1 MTNTIQILSIEKTG
15 KESSLQKEH
24 NNKSIKII
32 DGYFFSRNLDGQK
45 FTKIIKLISNDVSKT
60 ILTKSDKEFVTTL
73 SITSLSKN
81 KVYTDLFSVE
91 NESEMDHISL
101 SRWSDLIL
109 VAPASSNFLT
119 KISNGFSD
127 DLASTVIKASDK
139 KVFLCPA
146 MNVRMWEHASNK
158 QSISTLKSYG
168 YRILGP
174 EIGEMACGEFGE
186 GKMLEVDE
194 IINQL
199 EIYFKQISKNKKL
212 KAIVTAGPTQEL
224 IDPVRF
230 ITNRSSGKQGYEIAN
245 SLVENGFDTTLI
257 SGPTNLKPNDNL
269 KLIRVKTGEEMYEKT
284 MELLP
289 CDLAIFTAAVSD
301 FKIKKF
307 NKEKIK
313 KNKDQSFDLDLNPDI
328 LELVSKSNKKP
339 KIVVGFAAESE
350 NLFDNARS
358 KLEKKGCDL
367 IVANDVSNNEIG
379 FESDFNEVHLFYKD
393 KNIDDE
399 KIPKNFKSVIADEL
413 IKKITN
419 KFNFFND

>member
-1 MTNTIQILSIEKTG
+1 MKFLENKKILIIITGGIAAYKT
-15 KESSLQKEH
+15 
-24 NNKSIKII
+24 
-32 DGYFFSRNLDGQK
+32 LDL
-45 FTKIIKLISNDVSKT
+45 IRKLSKLNCEIKT
-60 ILTKSDKEFVTTL
+60 ILTKSGKEFVTPL

-269 KLIRVKTGEEMYEKT
+269 KFIKVKTGEEMHKKT

-301 FKIKKF
+301 FKVKKF

-379 FESDFNEVHLFYKD
+379 FESDFNEVHLFYKN

>member
-1 MTNTIQILSIEKTG
+1 MKFLENKKILIIITGGIAAYKT
-15 KESSLQKEH
+15 
-24 NNKSIKII
+24 
-32 DGYFFSRNLDGQK
+32 LDL
-45 FTKIIKLISNDVSKT
+45 IRKLSKLNCEIKT
-60 ILTKSDKEFVTTL
+60 ILTKSGKEFVTPL

-81 KVYTDLFSVE
+81 KVYTDLFSME

-269 KLIRVKTGEEMYEKT
+269 KFIKVKTGEEMHKKT

-313 KNKDQSFDLDLNPDI
+313 KDKDQSFDLDLNPDI

>member
-1 MTNTIQILSIEKTG
+1 MKFLENKKILIIITGGIAAYKTLDLIR
-15 KESSLQKEH
+15 KLSKLNCE
-24 NNKSIKII
+24 IK
-32 DGYFFSRNLDGQK
+32 
-45 FTKIIKLISNDVSKT
+45 TV
-60 ILTKSDKEFVTTL
+60 LTKSGKEFVTPL

-199 EIYFKQISKNKKL
+199 ELYFKQISNNKKL

-257 SGPTNLKPNDNL
+257 SGPTNLEPNDNL
-269 KLIRVKTGEEMYEKT
+269 KLIKVKTGEEMFEKT

-313 KNKDQSFDLDLNPDI
+313 KNKDLSFDLDLNPDI

-350 NLFDNARS
+350 NLFNNARS

-393 KNIDDE
+393 KNFDDE

>member
-1 MTNTIQILSIEKTG
+1 MKFLENKKILIIITGGIAAYKT
-15 KESSLQKEH
+15 
-24 NNKSIKII
+24 
-32 DGYFFSRNLDGQK
+32 LDL
-45 FTKIIKLISNDVSKT
+45 IRKLSNINCEIKT
-60 ILTKSDKEFVTTL
+60 ILTKSGKEFVTPL

-269 KLIRVKTGEEMYEKT
+269 KLIKVKTGEEMHKKT

-313 KNKDQSFDLDLNPDI
+313 KSKDQSFDLDLNPDI

>member
-1 MTNTIQILSIEKTG
+1 MKFLENKKILIIITGGIAAYKT
-15 KESSLQKEH
+15 
-24 NNKSIKII
+24 
-32 DGYFFSRNLDGQK
+32 LDL
-45 FTKIIKLISNDVSKT
+45 IRKLSKLNCEIKT
-60 ILTKSDKEFVTTL
+60 ILTKSGKEFVTPL
-73 SITSLSKN
+73 SITALSKN
-81 KVYTDLFSVE
+81 KVFTDLFSVE

-199 EIYFKQISKNKKL
+199 ELYFKQISKNKKL

-257 SGPTNLKPNDNL
+257 SGPTNLEPNDNL
-269 KLIRVKTGEEMYEKT
+269 KLIKVKTGEEMYEKT

-301 FKIKKF
+301 FKVKKF

-367 IVANDVSNNEIG
+367 IVANDVSNNKIG

>member
-1 MTNTIQILSIEKTG
+1 MKFLENKKILIIITGGIAAYKT
-15 KESSLQKEH
+15 
-24 NNKSIKII
+24 
-32 DGYFFSRNLDGQK
+32 LDL
-45 FTKIIKLISNDVSKT
+45 IRKLSKLNCEIKT
-60 ILTKSDKEFVTTL
+60 ILTKSGKEFVTPL

-199 EIYFKQISKNKKL
+199 ELYFKQINKNKKL

-257 SGPTNLKPNDNL
+257 SGPTNLEPNDNL
-269 KLIRVKTGEEMYEKT
+269 KLIKVKTGEEMYEKT

-313 KNKDQSFDLDLNPDI
+313 KNKDLSFDLDLNPDI

>member
-1 MTNTIQILSIEKTG
+1 MKFLENKKILIIITGGIAAYKT
-15 KESSLQKEH
+15 
-24 NNKSIKII
+24 
-32 DGYFFSRNLDGQK
+32 LDL
-45 FTKIIKLISNDVSKT
+45 IRKLSKLNCEIKT
-60 ILTKSDKEFVTTL
+60 ILTKSGKEFVTPL

-269 KLIRVKTGEEMYEKT
+269 KLIKVKTGEEMYEKT

-301 FKIKKF
+301 FKVKKF

-339 KIVVGFAAESE
+339 KIVIGFAAESE

-399 KIPKNFKSVIADEL
+399 KISKNFKSVIADEL

>member
-1 MTNTIQILSIEKTG
+1 M
-15 KESSLQKEH
+15 
-24 NNKSIKII
+24 
-32 DGYFFSRNLDGQK
+32 
-45 FTKIIKLISNDVSKT
+45 
-60 ILTKSDKEFVTTL
+60 
-73 SITSLSKN
+73 
-81 KVYTDLFSVE
+81 E

-269 KLIRVKTGEEMYEKT
+269 KLIKVKTGEEMHKKT

-399 KIPKNFKSVIADEL
+399 KIPKNFKSLIADEL

>member
-1 MTNTIQILSIEKTG
+1 MKFLENKKILIIITGGIAAYKT
-15 KESSLQKEH
+15 
-24 NNKSIKII
+24 
-32 DGYFFSRNLDGQK
+32 LDL
-45 FTKIIKLISNDVSKT
+45 IRKLSKLNCEIKT
-60 ILTKSDKEFVTTL
+60 ILTKSGKEFVTPL

-158 QSISTLKSYG
+158 QSINTLKSYG

-199 EIYFKQISKNKKL
+199 ELYFKQISKNKKL

-257 SGPTNLKPNDNL
+257 SGPTNLEPNDNL
-269 KLIRVKTGEEMYEKT
+269 KLIKVKTGEEMYEKT

-301 FKIKKF
+301 FKVKKF

>member
-1 MTNTIQILSIEKTG
+1 MKFLENKKILIIITGGIAAYKT
-15 KESSLQKEH
+15 
-24 NNKSIKII
+24 
-32 DGYFFSRNLDGQK
+32 LDL
-45 FTKIIKLISNDVSKT
+45 IRKLSKLNCEIKT
-60 ILTKSDKEFVTTL
+60 ILTKSGKEFVTPL
-73 SITSLSKN
+73 SITALSKN
-81 KVYTDLFSVE
+81 KVFTDLFSVE

-146 MNVRMWEHASNK
+146 MNVRMWKHASNK
-158 QSISTLKSYG
+158 QSINTLKSYG

-199 EIYFKQISKNKKL
+199 ELYFKQISKNKKL

-257 SGPTNLKPNDNL
+257 SGPTNLEPNDNL
-269 KLIRVKTGEEMYEKT
+269 KLIKVKTGEEMCEKT

-301 FKIKKF
+301 FKVKKF

-313 KNKDQSFDLDLNPDI
+313 KNKDLSFDLDLNPDI

-339 KIVVGFAAESE
+339 KILVGFAAESE

>member
-1 MTNTIQILSIEKTG
+1 MKFLENKKVLIIITGGIAAYKTLDLIRKLS
-15 KESSLQKEH
+15 
-24 NNKSIKII
+24 
-32 DGYFFSRNLDGQK
+32 
-45 FTKIIKLISNDVSKT
+45 KLNCEIKT
-60 ILTKSDKEFVTTL
+60 ILTKSGKEFVTPL

-81 KVYTDLFSVE
+81 KVYTDLFSIE

-168 YRILGP
+168 YRFLGP

-199 EIYFKQISKNKKL
+199 ELYFKQISKNKKL

-257 SGPTNLKPNDNL
+257 SGPTNLVPNDNL
-269 KLIRVKTGEEMYEKT
+269 KLIKVKTGEEMYEKT

-313 KNKDQSFDLDLNPDI
+313 KKKDQSLVLDLNPDI

-379 FESDFNEVHLFYKD
+379 FESDFNEVHLFYKN

>member
-1 MTNTIQILSIEKTG
+1 MKFLENKKILIIITGGIAAYKTLDLIR
-15 KESSLQKEH
+15 KLSKL
-24 NNKSIKII
+24 NCKI
-32 DGYFFSRNLDGQK
+32 
-45 FTKIIKLISNDVSKT
+45 KT
-60 ILTKSDKEFVTTL
+60 ILTKSGKEFVTPL

-158 QSISTLKSYG
+158 QNISTLKSYG

-199 EIYFKQISKNKKL
+199 ELYFKQISKNKKL

-269 KLIRVKTGEEMYEKT
+269 KLIKVKTGEEMYKKT

-301 FKIKKF
+301 FKVKKF
-307 NKEKIK
+307 NKAKIK

-367 IVANDVSNNEIG
+367 IVANDVSSKEIG

-399 KIPKNFKSVIADEL
+399 KIPKNFKSVIAHEL

>member
-1 MTNTIQILSIEKTG
+1 MKFLENKKILIIITGGIAAYKT
-15 KESSLQKEH
+15 
-24 NNKSIKII
+24 
-32 DGYFFSRNLDGQK
+32 LDL
-45 FTKIIKLISNDVSKT
+45 IRKLSKLNCEIKT
-60 ILTKSDKEFVTTL
+60 ILTKSGKEFVTPL

-199 EIYFKQISKNKKL
+199 ELYFKQISKNKKL

-269 KLIRVKTGEEMYEKT
+269 KLIKVKTGEEMHKKT

-339 KIVVGFAAESE
+339 KIVIGFAAESE

>member
-1 MTNTIQILSIEKTG
+1 MKFLENKKILIIITGGIAAYKT
-15 KESSLQKEH
+15 
-24 NNKSIKII
+24 
-32 DGYFFSRNLDGQK
+32 LDL
-45 FTKIIKLISNDVSKT
+45 IRKLSKLNCEIKT
-60 ILTKSDKEFVTTL
+60 ILTKSGKEFVTPL

-146 MNVRMWEHASNK
+146 MNVRMWEHPSNK
-158 QSISTLKSYG
+158 QNINTLKSYG
-168 YRILGP
+168 YRLLGP
-174 EIGEMACGEFGE
+174 ETGEMACGEFGD

-199 EIYFKQISKNKKL
+199 ELYFKQISKNKKL

-269 KLIRVKTGEEMYEKT
+269 KLIKVKTGEEMHKKT

-301 FKIKKF
+301 FKVKKF

>member
-1 MTNTIQILSIEKTG
+1 MKFLENKKILIIITGGIAAYKT
-15 KESSLQKEH
+15 
-24 NNKSIKII
+24 
-32 DGYFFSRNLDGQK
+32 LDL
-45 FTKIIKLISNDVSKT
+45 IRKLSKLNCEIKT
-60 ILTKSDKEFVTTL
+60 ILTKSGKEFVTPL

-269 KLIRVKTGEEMYEKT
+269 KLIKVKTGEEMHKKT

-313 KNKDQSFDLDLNPDI
+313 KDKDQSFDLDLNPDI

-350 NLFDNARS
+350 NLFNNARS

>member
-1 MTNTIQILSIEKTG
+1 MTGGIAAYKTLDLIRKLS
-15 KESSLQKEH
+15 
-24 NNKSIKII
+24 
-32 DGYFFSRNLDGQK
+32 
-45 FTKIIKLISNDVSKT
+45 KLNCEIKT
-60 ILTKSDKEFVTTL
+60 ILTKSGKEFVTPL

-81 KVYTDLFSVE
+81 KVYADLFSVE

-174 EIGEMACGEFGE
+174 QIGEMACGEFGE

-199 EIYFKQISKNKKL
+199 ELYFKQISKNKKL

-269 KLIRVKTGEEMYEKT
+269 KLIKVKTGEEMHKKT

-350 NLFDNARS
+350 NLFDNAKI

-413 IKKITN
+413 IKKIAN

>member
-1 MTNTIQILSIEKTG
+1 MKFLENKKILIIITGGIAAYKT
-15 KESSLQKEH
+15 
-24 NNKSIKII
+24 
-32 DGYFFSRNLDGQK
+32 LDL
-45 FTKIIKLISNDVSKT
+45 IRKLSKLNCEIKT
-60 ILTKSDKEFVTTL
+60 ILTKSGKEFVTPL

-119 KISNGFSD
+119 KISNGFSN

-174 EIGEMACGEFGE
+174 EIGEMACGEFGG

-199 EIYFKQISKNKKL
+199 QIYFKQISKNKKL

-245 SLVENGFDTTLI
+245 SLVEYGFDTTLI
-257 SGPTNLKPNDNL
+257 SGPTNLEPNDNL
-269 KLIRVKTGEEMYEKT
+269 KLIKVKTGEEMHKKT

-350 NLFDNARS
+350 NLFNNAKS

>member
-1 MTNTIQILSIEKTG
+1 MKFLENKKILIIITGGIAAYKT
-15 KESSLQKEH
+15 
-24 NNKSIKII
+24 
-32 DGYFFSRNLDGQK
+32 LDL
-45 FTKIIKLISNDVSKT
+45 IRKLSKLNCEIKT
-60 ILTKSDKEFVTTL
+60 ILTKSGKEFVTPL

-269 KLIRVKTGEEMYEKT
+269 KLIKVKTGEEMYEKT

-301 FKIKKF
+301 FKVKKF

-358 KLEKKGCDL
+358 KLGKKGCDL

>member
-1 MTNTIQILSIEKTG
+1 MKFLENKKILIIITGGIAAYKT
-15 KESSLQKEH
+15 LDL
-24 NNKSIKII
+24 I
-32 DGYFFSRNLDGQK
+32 RNLS
-45 FTKIIKLISNDVSKT
+45 KLNCEIKT
-60 ILTKSDKEFVTTL
+60 ILTKSGKEFVTPL

-139 KVFLCPA
+139 KIFLCPA

-269 KLIRVKTGEEMYEKT
+269 KLIKVKTGEEMHKKT

-350 NLFDNARS
+350 NLFDNAKS

-399 KIPKNFKSVIADEL
+399 KIPKNFKSIIADEL

>member
-1 MTNTIQILSIEKTG
+1 MKFLENKKILIIITGGIAAYKT
-15 KESSLQKEH
+15 
-24 NNKSIKII
+24 
-32 DGYFFSRNLDGQK
+32 LDL
-45 FTKIIKLISNDVSKT
+45 IRKLSKLNCEIKT
-60 ILTKSDKEFVTTL
+60 ILTKSGKEFVTPL

-199 EIYFKQISKNKKL
+199 ELYFKQISKNKKL

-257 SGPTNLKPNDNL
+257 SGPTNLRPNDNL
-269 KLIRVKTGEEMYEKT
+269 KLIKVKTGEEMYEKT

-301 FKIKKF
+301 FKVKKF
-307 NKEKIK
+307 NKDKIK

>member
-1 MTNTIQILSIEKTG
+1 MKFLENKKILIIITG
-15 KESSLQKEH
+15 GIAAYKSLDL
-24 NNKSIKII
+24 I
-32 DGYFFSRNLDGQK
+32 R
-45 FTKIIKLISNDVSKT
+45 KLSKLNCEIKT
-60 ILTKSDKEFVTTL
+60 ILTKSGKEFVTPL

-199 EIYFKQISKNKKL
+199 ELYFKQISKNKKL

-269 KLIRVKTGEEMYEKT
+269 KLIKVKTGEEMYEKT

>member
-1 MTNTIQILSIEKTG
+1 MKFLENKKILIIITGGIAAYKT
-15 KESSLQKEH
+15 
-24 NNKSIKII
+24 
-32 DGYFFSRNLDGQK
+32 LDL
-45 FTKIIKLISNDVSKT
+45 IRKLSKLNCEIKT
-60 ILTKSDKEFVTTL
+60 ILTKSGKEFVTPL

-109 VAPASSNFLT
+109 VAPTSSNFLT

-158 QSISTLKSYG
+158 QSINTLKSYG

-257 SGPTNLKPNDNL
+257 SGPTNLEPNDNL
-269 KLIRVKTGEEMYEKT
+269 KLIKVKTGEEMHKKT

-313 KNKDQSFDLDLNPDI
+313 KDKDQSFDLDLNPDI

-339 KIVVGFAAESE
+339 KIVIGFAAESE
-350 NLFDNARS
+350 NLFDNARL

>member
-1 MTNTIQILSIEKTG
+1 MKFLENKKILIIITGGIAAYKT
-15 KESSLQKEH
+15 
-24 NNKSIKII
+24 
-32 DGYFFSRNLDGQK
+32 LDL
-45 FTKIIKLISNDVSKT
+45 IRKLSKLNCEIKT
-60 ILTKSDKEFVTTL
+60 ILTKNGKEFVTPL

-109 VAPASSNFLT
+109 VAPASSNFLI

-146 MNVRMWEHASNK
+146 MNVRMWEHTSNK
-158 QSISTLKSYG
+158 ISINTLKGYG
-168 YRILGP
+168 YKLLGP

-199 EIYFKQISKNKKL
+199 ELYFKQISNNKKL
-212 KAIVTAGPTQEL
+212 KAIVTAGPTQEM

-257 SGPTNLKPNDNL
+257 SGPTNLEPNDNL
-269 KLIRVKTGEEMYEKT
+269 KLIKVKTGEEMYEKT
-284 MELLP
+284 MEMLP

-313 KNKDQSFDLDLNPDI
+313 KNKDLSFDLDLNPDI

-339 KIVVGFAAESE
+339 RVVVGFAAESE
-350 NLFDNARS
+350 NLFDNART
-358 KLEKKGCDL
+358 KLVKKNCDL
-367 IVANDVSNNEIG
+367 IVANDVGNDEIG
-379 FESDFNEVHLFYKD
+379 FESDLNEVHLFYKD

-399 KIPKNFKSVIADEL
+399 KIPKNYKSVIADEL
-413 IKKITN
+413 VKKITN

>member
-1 MTNTIQILSIEKTG
+1 MKFLENKKILIIITGGIAAYKT
-15 KESSLQKEH
+15 
-24 NNKSIKII
+24 
-32 DGYFFSRNLDGQK
+32 LDL
-45 FTKIIKLISNDVSKT
+45 IRKLSKLNCEIKT
-60 ILTKSDKEFVTTL
+60 ILTKRGKEFVTPL
-73 SITSLSKN
+73 SISSLSKN

-101 SRWSDLIL
+101 SRWSDFIL

-139 KVFLCPA
+139 KDFLCPA
-146 MNVRMWEHASNK
+146 MNVRMWEHGSNK
-158 QSISTLKSYG
+158 QSISTLRSYG

-199 EIYFKQISKNKKL
+199 ELYFKQISKNKKL

-269 KLIRVKTGEEMYEKT
+269 KLIKVKTGEEMHKKT

-301 FKIKKF
+301 FKIKKI

-339 KIVVGFAAESE
+339 KIVVCFAAESE

>member
-1 MTNTIQILSIEKTG
+1 MKFLENKKILIIITGGIAAYKT
-15 KESSLQKEH
+15 
-24 NNKSIKII
+24 
-32 DGYFFSRNLDGQK
+32 LDL
-45 FTKIIKLISNDVSKT
+45 IRKLSKLNCEIKT
-60 ILTKSDKEFVTTL
+60 ILTKSGKEFVTPL

-269 KLIRVKTGEEMYEKT
+269 KLIKVKTGEEMYEKT

-301 FKIKKF
+301 FKVKKF
-307 NKEKIK
+307 NKDKIK

>member
-1 MTNTIQILSIEKTG
+1 MKFLENKKILIIITGGIAAYKT
-15 KESSLQKEH
+15 
-24 NNKSIKII
+24 
-32 DGYFFSRNLDGQK
+32 LDL
-45 FTKIIKLISNDVSKT
+45 IRKLSKLNCEIKT
-60 ILTKSDKEFVTTL
+60 ILTKSGKEFVTPL

-269 KLIRVKTGEEMYEKT
+269 KLIKVKTGEEMHKKT

-301 FKIKKF
+301 FKVKKF

-350 NLFDNARS
+350 NLFNNARS

>member
-1 MTNTIQILSIEKTG
+1 MKFLENKKILIIITGGIAAYKT
-15 KESSLQKEH
+15 
-24 NNKSIKII
+24 
-32 DGYFFSRNLDGQK
+32 LDL
-45 FTKIIKLISNDVSKT
+45 IRKLSKLNCEIKT
-60 ILTKSDKEFVTTL
+60 ILTKSGKEFVTPL

-199 EIYFKQISKNKKL
+199 ELYFKQISKNKKL

-269 KLIRVKTGEEMYEKT
+269 KLIKVKTGEEMYEKT

-289 CDLAIFTAAVSD
+289 CDIAIFTAAVSD
-301 FKIKKF
+301 FKVKKF

>member
-1 MTNTIQILSIEKTG
+1 MKFLENKKILIIITGGIAAYKT
-15 KESSLQKEH
+15 
-24 NNKSIKII
+24 
-32 DGYFFSRNLDGQK
+32 LDL
-45 FTKIIKLISNDVSKT
+45 IRKLSKLNCEIKT
-60 ILTKSDKEFVTTL
+60 ILTKSGKEFVTPL

-269 KLIRVKTGEEMYEKT
+269 KLIKVKTGEEMHKKT

-350 NLFDNARS
+350 NLFDNAKS

-399 KIPKNFKSVIADEL
+399 KIPKNFKSIIADEL

>member
-1 MTNTIQILSIEKTG
+1 MKFLENKKILIIITGGIAAYKT
-15 KESSLQKEH
+15 
-24 NNKSIKII
+24 
-32 DGYFFSRNLDGQK
+32 LDL
-45 FTKIIKLISNDVSKT
+45 IRKLSKLNCEIKT
-60 ILTKSDKEFVTTL
+60 ILTKSGKEFVTPL

-269 KLIRVKTGEEMYEKT
+269 KLIKVKTGEEMHKKT

-313 KNKDQSFDLDLNPDI
+313 KDKDQSFDLDLNPDI

-350 NLFDNARS
+350 NLFNNARS

-399 KIPKNFKSVIADEL
+399 KIPKNFKSAIADEL

>member
-1 MTNTIQILSIEKTG
+1 MS
-15 KESSLQKEH
+15 
-24 NNKSIKII
+24 
-32 DGYFFSRNLDGQK
+32 
-45 FTKIIKLISNDVSKT
+45 KLNCEIKT
-60 ILTKSDKEFVTTL
+60 ILTKSGKEFVTPL

-269 KLIRVKTGEEMYEKT
+269 KLIKVKTGEEMHKKT

-339 KIVVGFAAESE
+339 KIVIGFAAESE

-367 IVANDVSNNEIG
+367 IVANDVSNSEIG

>member
-1 MTNTIQILSIEKTG
+1 MKFLENKKILIIITGGIAAYKT
-15 KESSLQKEH
+15 
-24 NNKSIKII
+24 
-32 DGYFFSRNLDGQK
+32 LDL
-45 FTKIIKLISNDVSKT
+45 IRKLSKLNCEIKT
-60 ILTKSDKEFVTTL
+60 ILTKSGKEFVTPL

-158 QSISTLKSYG
+158 QSINTLKSYG
-168 YRILGP
+168 YKILGP

-269 KLIRVKTGEEMYEKT
+269 KLIKVKTGEEMHKKT

-307 NKEKIK
+307 NKEKIT
-313 KNKDQSFDLDLNPDI
+313 KNKNQSFDLDLNPDI

>member
-1 MTNTIQILSIEKTG
+1 MKFLENKKILIIITG
-15 KESSLQKEH
+15 GIAAYKSLDL
-24 NNKSIKII
+24 I
-32 DGYFFSRNLDGQK
+32 R
-45 FTKIIKLISNDVSKT
+45 KLSKLNCEIKT
-60 ILTKSDKEFVTTL
+60 ILTKSGKEFVTPL

-269 KLIRVKTGEEMYEKT
+269 KLIKVKTGEEMHKKT

>member
-1 MTNTIQILSIEKTG
+1 MKFLENKKILIIITGGIAAYKT
-15 KESSLQKEH
+15 
-24 NNKSIKII
+24 
-32 DGYFFSRNLDGQK
+32 LDL
-45 FTKIIKLISNDVSKT
+45 IRKLSKLNCEIKT
-60 ILTKSDKEFVTTL
+60 ILTKSGKEFVTPL

-109 VAPASSNFLT
+109 VDPASSNFLT

-146 MNVRMWEHASNK
+146 MNVRMWDHASNK

-245 SLVENGFDTTLI
+245 SLVKNGFDTTLI

-269 KLIRVKTGEEMYEKT
+269 KLIKVKTGEEMHKKT

-350 NLFDNARS
+350 NLFNNARS

-379 FESDFNEVHLFYKD
+379 FESDFNEVHLFYRD

>member
-1 MTNTIQILSIEKTG
+1 MELPLIKHLDLIRKLS
-15 KESSLQKEH
+15 
-24 NNKSIKII
+24 
-32 DGYFFSRNLDGQK
+32 
-45 FTKIIKLISNDVSKT
+45 KLNCEIKT
-60 ILTKSDKEFVTTL
+60 ILTKSGKEFVTPL

-269 KLIRVKTGEEMYEKT
+269 KLIKVKTGEEMYEKT

>member
-1 MTNTIQILSIEKTG
+1 MKFLENKKILIIITGGIAAYKT
-15 KESSLQKEH
+15 
-24 NNKSIKII
+24 
-32 DGYFFSRNLDGQK
+32 LDL
-45 FTKIIKLISNDVSKT
+45 IRKLSKLNCEIKT
-60 ILTKSDKEFVTTL
+60 ILTKSGKEFVTPL

-199 EIYFKQISKNKKL
+199 ELYFKQISKNKKL

-269 KLIRVKTGEEMYEKT
+269 KLIKVKTGEEMYEKT

-301 FKIKKF
+301 FKVKKF

-350 NLFDNARS
+350 NLFNNARS

>member
-1 MTNTIQILSIEKTG
+1 MKFLENKKILIIITGGIAAYKT
-15 KESSLQKEH
+15 
-24 NNKSIKII
+24 
-32 DGYFFSRNLDGQK
+32 LDL
-45 FTKIIKLISNDVSKT
+45 IRKLSKLNCEIKT
-60 ILTKSDKEFVTTL
+60 ILTKSGKEFVTPL

-158 QSISTLKSYG
+158 QSINNLKSYG

-257 SGPTNLKPNDNL
+257 SGPTNLKQNDNL
-269 KLIRVKTGEEMYEKT
+269 KLIKVKTGEEMYEKT

-301 FKIKKF
+301 FKIKEF

-358 KLEKKGCDL
+358 KLEKKCCDL

-379 FESDFNEVHLFYKD
+379 FESDYNEVHLFYKD

-399 KIPKNFKSVIADEL
+399 KIPKNFKSVIAEEL

>member
-1 MTNTIQILSIEKTG
+1 MKFLENKKILIIITGGIAAYKT
-15 KESSLQKEH
+15 
-24 NNKSIKII
+24 
-32 DGYFFSRNLDGQK
+32 LDL
-45 FTKIIKLISNDVSKT
+45 IRKLSKLNCEIKT
-60 ILTKSDKEFVTTL
+60 ILTKSGKEFVTPL

-168 YRILGP
+168 YRVLGP

-199 EIYFKQISKNKKL
+199 GLYFKQKSKNKQL

-257 SGPTNLKPNDNL
+257 SGPTNLEPNDNL
-269 KLIRVKTGEEMYEKT
+269 KLIKVKTGEEMYEKT
-284 MELLP
+284 MESLP

-301 FKIKKF
+301 FKVKKF

-328 LELVSKSNKKP
+328 LEMVSKSNKKP

>member
-1 MTNTIQILSIEKTG
+1 MKFLENKKILIIITGGIAAYKT
-15 KESSLQKEH
+15 
-24 NNKSIKII
+24 
-32 DGYFFSRNLDGQK
+32 LDL
-45 FTKIIKLISNDVSKT
+45 IRKLSKLNCEIKT
-60 ILTKSDKEFVTTL
+60 ILTKSGKEFVTPL

-199 EIYFKQISKNKKL
+199 ELYFKQISKNKKL

-269 KLIRVKTGEEMYEKT
+269 KLIKVKTGEEMYEKT

-350 NLFDNARS
+350 NLFDNAKS

>member
-1 MTNTIQILSIEKTG
+1 MKFLENKKILIIITGGIAAYKT
-15 KESSLQKEH
+15 
-24 NNKSIKII
+24 
-32 DGYFFSRNLDGQK
+32 LDL
-45 FTKIIKLISNDVSKT
+45 IRKLSKLNCEIKT
-60 ILTKSDKEFVTTL
+60 ILTKSGKEFVTPL

-199 EIYFKQISKNKKL
+199 ELYFKQISKNKKL

-269 KLIRVKTGEEMYEKT
+269 KLIKVKTGEEMHKKT